1 MLYPLR
7 IPLDKLGA
15 AVSPRDKSRKDGALP
30 AVTPEKVSVPFV
42 EIYDIFIRLNCYV
55 KRSSAKVSSRGF
67 WIAVV
72 SGRRKAGRSARK
84 LGIP

>member
-1 MLYPLR
+1 MEEII

-42 EIYDIFIRLNCYV
+42 VVQCIFIRLDCYY
-55 KRSSAKVSSRGF
+55 KST
-67 WIAVV
+67 
-72 SGRRKAGRSARK
+72 
-84 LGIP
+84 